1 MLTTMKQN
9 LLTYDEVIDW
19 IYNALPMFQNIGAGA
34 YKPGLESTLRLME
47 HVGNPHEGLCA
58 IHIAGTNGKG
68 STSHLIAS
76 VLMEAGYNV
85 GLYTSPHL
93 LDFRERIRV
102 GGQMIEKE
110 YVRDFVE
117 SNFAFLKENHFS
129 FFEMSTA
136 MAFSYFKEK
145 AVDIAVIET
154 GLGGRLDSTNVITPI
169 MSVVTNIALDHTALL
184 GNTRCEIAREK
195 AGIIKQGVPVVLG
208 EADDEILPVFVREA
222 RDKDTAV
229 HLVAVK
235 DNWQEYGCPLKGS
248 YQRFN
253 ISTAITV
260 CELLKDKLSLG
271 EDKISRGIKNVI
283 KNTHLMGR
291 WQILREKPLVVC
303 DTGHNV
309 NGISEVVSQLEQ
321 TPYDNLHIVFGMVGD
336 KDVDSVLDLL
346 PKTARYYFTQSSVR
360 RAMSVGELKEK
371 AAGKNLIGVAY
382 DNVGEAVNAA
392 MNKAKEEDVIYIGGS
407 TFVVADALMGV
418 GFSEEK

>member
-1 MLTTMKQN
+1 MKQN

-58 IHIAGTNGKG
+58 IHVAGTNGKG

-208 EADDEILPVFVREA
+208 EADDEILPVFVRKA

-235 DNWQEYGCPLKGS
+235 DNWKEYGCPLKGS

-360 RAMSVGELKEK
+360 RAMSVDELKEK